1 MDTSRYPSLA
11 LVLTACVTAACAPG
25 DRGRAPAC
33 ADCGTVVIAATGE
46 PSAVL
51 PPLAVETIG
60 RDVGDL
66 IYERLADLA
75 PGGAPVD
82 TTAFR
87 PRLARSW
94 DRIDSLTLRFH
105 LRPGAR
111 WQDGQPLT
119 AEDVVFS
126 FGAYADSLVDAGA
139 RAYIAGRLTAVA
151 EDSATVRIHFA
162 EPSPEQLYDATY
174 HVRILPRHI
183 WAAIPREGWAADTA
197 MAHLIGSGPYRLRS
211 WQHAQSLT
219 LVADTGA
226 DAAGAATPRPDS
238 APAVPAIRR
247 VIWRFAPDPDAAL
260 NLILTH
266 EADLLEQVGA
276 PDRVS
281 RVAADS
287 AYRLLAY
294 PSAVFGFLAFRL
306 ADAAG
311 RPHPILGDRAVRRAL
326 ALATDRPLLARSI
339 LGPATRI
346 PGGPMSQLLWIA
358 RDTPSGAAYDT
369 AAAARLLD
377 SAGWVRSGGGMR
389 QRMGQRLQLD
399 LLVPSTSAT
408 RRNIAVALQEAWR
421 RLGADVR
428 VTVVDGPVFQQR
440 LAAGRF
446 DAYVGAYLDEPSARG
461 LVDQWTRAGWGAL
474 NYGHYGDPVFDS
486 LLARAGHEPDRTRGA
501 ALYREAMDTINA
513 DAPAIFL
520 YALTNTAAVHRRLRN
535 VTIDPF
541 SWLATLPQWSIEPK
555 SRLARDSVP

>member
-1 MDTSRYPSLA
+1 MHAPRFAPFALLLA
-11 LVLTACVTAACAPG
+11 ACVTAACAPG
-25 DRGRAPAC
+25 DRGRAPDC

-51 PPLAVETIG
+51 PPLAFETVG

-82 TTAFR
+82 TAAFR
-87 PRLARSW
+87 PRLASSW
-94 DRIDSLTLRFH
+94 ERIDSLTLRFH
-105 LRPGAR
+105 LRSGAR
-111 WQDGQPLT
+111 WQDGEPLT

-126 FGAYADSLVDAGA
+126 FDAYADSLVDAGA

-151 EDSATVRIHFA
+151 EDSATVGIHFA

-183 WAAIPREGWAADTA
+183 WAAIPRESWAADTA
-197 MAHLIGSGPYRLRS
+197 MAHLIGSGPYRLRN
-211 WQHAQSLT
+211 WEHAQSLT
-219 LVADTGA
+219 LVADTARGP
-226 DAAGAATPRPDS
+226 AASGDT
-238 APAVPAIRR
+238 VPAIRR

-281 RVAADS
+281 RVADDS
-287 AYRLLAY
+287 AYRLRSY

-311 RPHPILGDRAVRRAL
+311 RPHPILRDRAVRRAL
-326 ALATDRPLLARSI
+326 TLATDRPLLARSI

-358 RDTPSGAAYDT
+358 GGDTTGGAAYDT
-369 AAAARLLD
+369 VAAARLLD
-377 SAGWVRSGGGMR
+377 SAGWVRSGRGMR

-421 RLGADVR
+421 RLGADVS

-440 LAAGRF
+440 LGAGRF

-474 NYGHYGDPVFDS
+474 NYGRYGNLVFDS
-486 LLARAGHEPDRTRGA
+486 LLARAGREPDRARGA
-501 ALYREAMDTINA
+501 ALYREALDTINA

-541 SWLATLPQWSIEPK
+541 SWLATLPQWSVEPTA
-555 SRLARDSVP
+555 RLPRDSVQ

>member
-1 MDTSRYPSLA
+1 MHSRRLAQPALA
-11 LVLTACVTAACAPG
+11 LAVCTLAACAPG
-25 DRGRAPAC
+25 ERSPAQDC
-33 ADCGTVVIAATGE
+33 ADCGTIVIAATGE
-46 PSAVL
+46 PSALL
-51 PPLAVETIG
+51 PPLAVETVG

-66 IYERLADLA
+66 IFERLADLA

-82 TTAFR
+82 TAAFR
-87 PRLARSW
+87 PRLASSW
-94 DRIDSLTLRFH
+94 ERIDSLDLRFH

-126 FGAYADSLVDAGA
+126 FDAYADSLVDAGA

-174 HVRILPRHI
+174 HVRIVPRHI
-183 WAAIPREGWAADTA
+183 WGAIPREGWAADTA
-197 MAHLIGSGPYRLRS
+197 MTHLVGSGPYRLRS

-219 LVADTGA
+219 LVADTSR
-226 DAAGAATPRPDS
+226 AGPVTKM
-238 APAVPAIRR
+238 PAIRR

-281 RVAADS
+281 RVATDS
-287 AYRLLAY
+287 AYRLLSY

-311 RPHPILGDRAVRRAL
+311 RPHPILRDRAVRRAL
-326 ALATDRPLLARSI
+326 TLATDRPLLARSI

-358 RDTPSGAAYDT
+358 GGDTPGGAAYDT

-377 SAGWVRSGGGMR
+377 SAGWVRSRSGMR
-389 QRMGQRLQLD
+389 ERMGQRLQLD

-421 RLGADVR
+421 RLGADVS

-440 LAAGRF
+440 LGAGRF

-474 NYGHYGDPVFDS
+474 NYGHYGDPAFDS
-486 LLARAGHEPDRTRGA
+486 LVARAGREADRTRGA
-501 ALYREAMDTINA
+501 ALYREAMDTLNA

-541 SWLATLPQWSIEPK
+541 SWLATLPAWSVDPK
-555 SRLARDSVP
+555 TRLARDSVR

>member
-1 MDTSRYPSLA
+1 MLPMHTRRLA
-11 LVLTACVTAACAPG
+11 RLVMALAAAAAAACTGA
-25 DRGRAPAC
+25 DRVRGSRGSAC
-33 ADCGTVVIAATGE
+33 ADCGTIVIAAAGE
-46 PSAVL
+46 PSALL
-51 PPLAVETIG
+51 PPLAIETIG

-82 TTAFR
+82 TAAFR
-87 PRLARSW
+87 PGLASSW
-94 DRIDSLTLRFH
+94 ERIDSLSLRFH

-126 FGAYADSLVDAGA
+126 FDAYADSLVDAGA
-139 RAYIAGRLTAVA
+139 RPYIAGRVTAVA
-151 EDSATVRIHFA
+151 EDSMTVRIQFTG
-162 EPSPEQLYDATY
+162 PSPEQLYDATY

-183 WAAIPREGWAADTA
+183 WSAMPREAWAADTA
-197 MAHLIGSGPYRLRS
+197 TAHLVGSGPYRLRS
-211 WQHAQSLT
+211 WEHSRSLT
-219 LVADTGA
+219 LIADTA
-226 DAAGAATPRPDS
+226 RT
-238 APAVPAIRR
+238 APAAVPAIRR

-266 EADLLEQVGA
+266 EADLLEQIGA

-287 AYRLLAY
+287 AFRLLSY

-311 RPHPILGDRAVRRAL
+311 HPHPVLGDRAVRRAL
-326 ALATDRPLLARSI
+326 TLATDRALLARSI
-339 LGPATRI
+339 LGPSTRV
-346 PGGPMSQLLWIA
+346 PSGPMSQLLWIS
-358 RDTPSGAAYDT
+358 RGDTTPAAADT

-377 SAGWVRSGGGMR
+377 SAGWVRPAGGVR
-389 QRMGQRLQLD
+389 QRMGQRLHLD

-421 RLGADVR
+421 RLGADVS

-440 LAAGRF
+440 LGAGRF

-461 LVDQWTRAGWGAL
+461 LADQWTRAGWGGL
-474 NYGHYGDPVFDS
+474 NYGRYGSVAFDS
-486 LLARAGHEPDRTRGA
+486 LLARAGREGDRARSA

-541 SWLATLPQWSIEPK
+541 SWLATLPQWSVEPGA
-555 SRLARDSVP
+555 RLPRDSIR

>member
-1 MDTSRYPSLA
+1 MPTRRLTPFV
-11 LVLTACVTAACAPG
+11 LVLAAGVAGACTTG
-25 DRGRAPAC
+25 DHGRAASC
-33 ADCGTVVIAATGE
+33 ADCGTIVIAAAGE
-46 PSAVL
+46 PSALL
-51 PPLAVETIG
+51 PPLAAETIG

-82 TTAFR
+82 TAAFH

-94 DRIDSLTLRFH
+94 ERIDSLSLRFR

-126 FGAYADSLVDAGA
+126 FDAYADSLLDAGA
-139 RAYIAGRLTAVA
+139 RPYIAGRITAVA
-151 EDSATVRIHFA
+151 EDSATVRVQFA
-162 EPSPEQLYDATY
+162 ESSPEQLYDATY

-183 WAAIPREGWAADTA
+183 WGAIPREAWAADTA
-197 MAHLIGSGPYRLRS
+197 MAHLIGSGPYRLLS
-211 WQHAQSLT
+211 WEHAQSLT
-219 LVADTGA
+219 LVADTA
-226 DAAGAATPRPDS
+226 RANPTDTL
-238 APAVPAIRR
+238 PAIRR

-266 EADLLEQVGA
+266 EADLLEQIGA

-287 AYRLLAY
+287 AFRLLSY

-306 ADAAG
+306 SDAAG
-311 RPHPILGDRAVRRAL
+311 HPHPVLGDRAVRRAL
-326 ALATDRPLLARSI
+326 TLATDRPLLARSI
-339 LGPATRI
+339 LGPATRV
-346 PGGPMSQLLWIA
+346 PGGPMSQLLWISGG
-358 RDTPSGAAYDT
+358 DTLPAVAYDT
-369 AAAARLLD
+369 TAAARLLD
-377 SAGWVRSGGGMR
+377 SAGWARAAGGVR
-389 QRMGQRLQLD
+389 QRMGQRLRLD

-408 RRNIAVALQEAWR
+408 RRNMAVALQEAWR
-421 RLGADVR
+421 HLGADVS

-440 LAAGRF
+440 LGAGRF

-474 NYGHYGDPVFDS
+474 NYGHYGNPAFDS
-486 LLARAGHEPDRTRGA
+486 LLARAGHEADRARGA
-501 ALYREAMDTINA
+501 ALYREAMDTIAA

-520 YALTNTAAVHRRLRN
+520 YALTNTAAVHRRLEN

-541 SWLATLPQWSIEPK
+541 SWLATLPQWSVRP
-555 SRLARDSVP
+555 SGRLPRDMR

>member
-1 MDTSRYPSLA
+1 MHTRRLA
-11 LVLTACVTAACAPG
+11 PIAVVLAGITAACAPG

-33 ADCGTVVIAATGE
+33 AGCGTIVIAATGE

-51 PPLAVETIG
+51 PPLAVETVG

-66 IYERLADLA
+66 IYERLADLT

-82 TTAFR
+82 TAAFR
-87 PRLARSW
+87 PRLASSW
-94 DRIDSLTLRFH
+94 ERIDSLNLRFH

-111 WQDGQPLT
+111 WQDGRPLT

-126 FGAYADSLVDAGA
+126 FDAYADSLVDAGA
-139 RAYIAGRLTAVA
+139 RAYIADRVTAVA
-151 EDSATVRIHFA
+151 EDPATVRIHFA

-183 WAAIPREGWAADTA
+183 WGAIPREAWAADTA

-211 WQHAQSLT
+211 WEHAQSLT
-219 LVADTGA
+219 LVADTA
-226 DAAGAATPRPDS
+226 RPDS
-238 APAVPAIRR
+238 ATTIPAIRR

-311 RPHPILGDRAVRRAL
+311 HPHPILGDRAVRRAL
-326 ALATDRPLLARSI
+326 TLATDRPLLARSI
-339 LGPATRI
+339 LGPATRV

-358 RDTPSGAAYDT
+358 AGETPGAAAYDT

-389 QRMGQRLQLD
+389 QRMGHRLQLD

-421 RLGADVR
+421 RLGADVS

-440 LAAGRF
+440 LGAGRF

-486 LLARAGHEPDRTRGA
+486 LLARAGREPDRTRGA
-501 ALYREAMDTINA
+501 ALYREAMDTIKA

-541 SWLATLPQWSIEPK
+541 SWLATLPQWSVEPGA
-555 SRLARDSVP
+555 RLARDSVP